1 MTLPDEVDEVP
12 PAPQVTL
19 ASSAREYIYGS
30 EAVTS
35 DRFPPSSA
43 WSS

>member
-19 ASSAREYIYGS
+19 ADSAREYISRVRGGDVGPLP
-30 EAVTS
+30 AVLGLS
-35 DRFPPSSA
+35 C
-43 WSS
+43 